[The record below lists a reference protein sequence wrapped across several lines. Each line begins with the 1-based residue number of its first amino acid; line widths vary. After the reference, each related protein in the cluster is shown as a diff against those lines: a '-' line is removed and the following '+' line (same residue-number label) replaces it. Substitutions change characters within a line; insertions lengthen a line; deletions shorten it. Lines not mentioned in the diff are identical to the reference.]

1 MTLSRLKFARSLD
14 WNLLKTFYQIV
25 QSRGITA
32 AAIALSRKQSTI
44 SYSLKRIEQEL
55 GVRLCIRG
63 PAGFKLTDEGQLL
76 FEHCSTIFKRVDG
89 IPTNL
94 DNLSEEI
101 HGQLKIQMISNLV
114 SPTLDTIFSKYINSF
129 PYIELDIEIVP
140 WEAITKALLR
150 NSIDIGIGPISSKH
164 AELQYDLLFKEN
176 HRVYCARDHPLFG
189 KSISRFKDLS
199 KHKFVLT
206 GNDEPEK
213 LTKFRLKNH
222 LGHHIGGISS
232 SLEEAK
238 RLTLSGAGICFLPEG
253 FTVGEVKNDLLWP
266 VTEVIDELT
275 LKIFLIAHPTIPV
288 RLAVQY
294 FLDISSKLID
304 EKTAQQGKQIKGG
317 KVPPNEAN

>member
-14 WNLLKTFYQIV
+14 WNLLKTFYEIV
-25 QSRGITA
+25 QSRGVTA
-32 AAIALSRKQSTI
+32 ASIALSRKQSTI
-44 SYSLKRIEQEL
+44 SHALKRIEQEL

-76 FEHCSTIFKRVDG
+76 FEHCSTIFKRVDD
-89 IPTNL
+89 IPINL

-114 SPTLDTIFSKYINSF
+114 SPKLDKVFCEYIESF

-140 WEAITKALLR
+140 WEGIAKALLR
-150 NSIDIGIGPISSKH
+150 NSADIGIGPISTKH

-176 HRVYCARDHPLFG
+176 HRVYCDAKHPLFG
-189 KSISRFKDLS
+189 KSVSRFKDLS

-213 LTKFRLKNH
+213 LTKFRIKNN

-253 FTVGEVKNDLLWP
+253 FTANEVRDNLLWP

-275 LKIFLIAHPTIPV
+275 LKIFVMAHPMVPV

-294 FLDISSKLID
+294 FLNISSKLVD
-304 EKTAQQGKQIKGG
+304 
-317 KVPPNEAN
+317 